1 MNYCNFCGRYDTTT
15 TITLPDKYQRTEQE
29 TLSFTDAN
37 ITNNFTVSLVGY
49 PGETPRTE
57 QQEERIVVDLCE
69 RCTNELEHEG

>member
-1 MNYCNFCGRYDTTT
+1 MNHCNFCGRYADTI

-29 TLSFTDAN
+29 TLSFTDVN

-49 PGETPRTE
+49 PGETPRTD

-69 RCTNELEHEG
+69 RCTNELRQDA